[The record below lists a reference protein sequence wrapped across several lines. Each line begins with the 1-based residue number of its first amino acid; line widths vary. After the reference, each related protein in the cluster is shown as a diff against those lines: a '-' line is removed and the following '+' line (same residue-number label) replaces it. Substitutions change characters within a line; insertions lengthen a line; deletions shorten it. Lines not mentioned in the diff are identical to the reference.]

1 MSRGVVLFNWWMLC
15 PSLDWLAEVHVWL
28 KKVALESTNNVLLLA
43 IEPCSL
49 RMLIVASLAVETYC
63 SSGNLRLPIVVS
75 KKLLCI
81 ACKGDYCLS
90 LFMIVSLG
98 LRTSLPLTMTP
109 DLFAAIF
116 LIMPSTFEIPSG
128 FLFLRLAKISYDMCL
143 VFSASSASKRL
154 TILDRSLMTSY

>member
-1 MSRGVVLFNWWMLC
+1 MLC

-109 DLFAAIF
+109 DLLAAIF
-116 LIMPSTFEIPSG
+116 
-128 FLFLRLAKISYDMCL
+128 
-143 VFSASSASKRL
+143 
-154 TILDRSLMTSY
+154 